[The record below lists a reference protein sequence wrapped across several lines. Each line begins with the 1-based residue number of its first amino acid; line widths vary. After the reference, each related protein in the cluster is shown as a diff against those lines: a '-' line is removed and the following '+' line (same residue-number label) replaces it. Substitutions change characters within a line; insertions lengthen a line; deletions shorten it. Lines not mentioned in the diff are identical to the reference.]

1 MSAYYYLV
9 AGLPELSL
17 EDGKLS
23 YTVSTF
29 RTELYPSLTA
39 DDKKLIDLFYL
50 QFDNANLLTL
60 LKNKDAVIKD
70 HGIFSPDELL
80 DLIEAVRSGD
90 SSDKKYPIYLYRFI
104 ASYLSLQA
112 DDLHFA
118 QDMLAAEYYAYAMK
132 CKNKFFASWFEFN
145 LNLNNI
151 LAALSARKYKMDV
164 SNVVVGHTEVCEVLR
179 TSNAR
184 DFGLTEILDYF
195 EPLQRIAETEELVER
210 EKKVDLL
217 KWNWLENEAFFHY
230 FTIERLFV
238 FLLQLDMVERWTQLD
253 KERGKEL
260 FRQMIQN
267 LKEEVQIPDEFR
279 KQ

>member
-23 YTVSTF
+23 YAVSTF

-50 QFDNANLLTL
+50 QLDNANLLTL
-60 LKNKDAVIKD
+60 LENKDAVIKEQ
-70 HGIFSPDELL
+70 GLFYPDELL
-80 DLIEAVRSGD
+80 DLIDTVRTGD
-90 SSDKKYPIYLYRFI
+90 SPDKKYPAYFHRFI
-104 ASYLSLQA
+104 SSYSSLQPEE
-112 DDLHFA
+112 LHLA
-118 QDMLAAEYYAYAMK
+118 EDMLAAEYYAYAMK
-132 CKNKFFASWFEFN
+132 CKNKFFAAWFEFN

-164 SNVVVGHTEVCEVLR
+164 ADCIVGYTDVCEALR

-184 DFGLTEILDYF
+184 DFGLNEIVDYF
-195 EPLQRIAETEELVER
+195 EPLQRIADTEELVER

-230 FTIERLFV
+230 FTVERLFV
-238 FLLQLDMVERWTQLD
+238 FLLQLDMVERWTRLD
-253 KERGKEL
+253 KEKGKEL

-267 LKEEVQIPDEFR
+267 LKEDVQIPEEFR
-279 KQ
+279 K